1 MTTGREKL
9 SDDLRIL
16 EEMAGKMGDYL
27 NSENLFWQAHKE
39 GTPEPTIG
47 QFLLRQHRL
56 QALSNILLDEAQRRR
71 LAAASQ
77 QFEQAVANKTFSFKE
92 KAQQEFMTRLRL
104 WREALKE
111 LLEDDSPSMAYYR
124 TEVENRVILEALL
137 EALKAQS
144 VGLEADQVE
153 ELSNLD
159 RKLRQRWEAGSFVW
173 PAEWQ
178 PAYPRSQYWGL
189 YGELSDS

>member
-1 MTTGREKL
+1 MATGREKL

-16 EEMAGKMGDYL
+16 EEMAGKMEEYL

-56 QALSNILLDEAQRRR
+56 QALSDRLLDPEQQRR
-71 LAAASQ
+71 LAAASR
-77 QFEQAVANKTFSFKE
+77 QFDQAVANKTNSFKD
-92 KAQQEFMTRLRL
+92 KAQQEFKTRLRL
-104 WREALKE
+104 WGEALKE

-137 EALKAQS
+137 EGLKAHS
-144 VGLEADQVE
+144 AGLEADLLEQ
-153 ELSNLD
+153 LTSLD
-159 RKLRQRWEAGSFVW
+159 RKLRPRWETGSFVW

-189 YGELSDS
+189 YGELS